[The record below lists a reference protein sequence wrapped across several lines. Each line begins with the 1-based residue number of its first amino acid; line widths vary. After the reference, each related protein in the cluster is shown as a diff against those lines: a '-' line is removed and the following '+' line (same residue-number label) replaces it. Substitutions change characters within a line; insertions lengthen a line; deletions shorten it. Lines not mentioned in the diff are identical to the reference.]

1 MDAKGHKK
9 IIFQDIHHAEHK
21 GEEIQG
27 ELVHQG
33 GKGRGNESGE
43 RVVIG

>member
-1 MDAKGHKK
+1 MDAKGQKK

-21 GEEIQG
+21 GEEIQWG
-27 ELVHQG
+27 LVLQE